1 MKTAF
6 VNVSEIEY
14 DTDGVS
20 VEYLR
25 EQGAYLPDALSVE
38 VDLVNA
44 EDGLPEI
51 ADAISD
57 VTGFCVLSF
66 QFQARCTT

>member
-1 MKTAF
+1 MKTCNITA
-6 VNVSEIEY
+6 SEIQY

-20 VEYLR
+20 VEHLR
-25 EQGAYLPDALSVE
+25 NEGAYLPDTLCLE
-38 VDLVNA
+38 VDW
-44 EDGLPEI
+44 DGTEEGSHTI

-66 QFQARCTT
+66 NFNARTGA